1 MSADPTDLEH
11 DIDVVACDMAIAVL
25 RQQKLKGVY
34 VFTEDVGAIG
44 QLWRGRAA
52 ERLMARAQRQLRQG
66 LPITMPDGEQQ
77 AMSIIRDVAAELMV
91 AGEALAAAAK
101 QLRDDGKGFRASQAY
116 AAGQR
121 AKAAA
126 EELVGHA

>member
-11 DIDVVACDMAIAVL
+11 DIDVVACDQAIALL
-25 RQQKLKGVY
+25 RGNQVTQPPSP
-34 VFTEDVGAIG
+34 IG
-44 QLWRGRAA
+44 DLWRSRAA

-101 QLRDDGKGFRASQAY
+101 QLRDDGKGYRASQAY